1 MAKFTTEELIDANEK
16 CEQLFKIIFSIPKDD
31 ETYDL
36 LDSAFQRIW
45 DAKRSIAR
53 RLPLD
58 YIRREV
64 PDPPPAKGEGID
76 RRCLR

>member
-1 MAKFTTEELIDANEK
+1 MAKFTTDELIDADEK
-16 CEQLFKIIFSIPKDD
+16 CEQLFQIIFSIPKDD

-36 LDSAFQRIW
+36 FDSAFQKIW

-64 PDPPPAKGEGID
+64 ANPKSRHG
-76 RRCLR
+76 RCVR

>member
-36 LDSAFQRIW
+36 LDSAFQKIW
-45 DAKRSIAR
+45 DAKQSISQ
-53 RLPLD
+53 RLPLE

-64 PDPPPAKGEGID
+64 STPNKGSETQ
-76 RRCLR
+76 C

>member
-1 MAKFTTEELIDANEK
+1 MAKFTEQELIEANEK

-45 DAKRSIAR
+45 DAKRSIEK
-53 RLPLD
+53 RLPLE
-58 YIRREV
+58 YIRREI
-64 PDPPPAKGEGID
+64 PDSQPCRERGN
-76 RRCLR
+76 

>member
-1 MAKFTTEELIDANEK
+1 MAKFTEQELIEANEK

-45 DAKRSIAR
+45 DAKRSIEK
-53 RLPLD
+53 RLPLE
-58 YIRREV
+58 YIRRKIPDSQPRSERGNWPEV
-64 PDPPPAKGEGID
+64 F
-76 RRCLR
+76 